1 MTPVEAAILRTL
13 AYFDLFSYPLTSWEL
28 WKWGIGK
35 QEEDLRFSQLREV
48 LHNSPLLQSKIGQQ
62 SGFFF
67 LHGREEIVVTRQAR
81 YRLAL
86 LKAKRARKIVRTL
99 VRFPFIQAVALCNSM
114 GLANARPESDLDL
127 FILCRPGHLWL
138 VRFLTTAYARLR
150 NIRPKP
156 EHRED
161 TVCLSFFLST
171 DHLSLLQYLLPEDPY
186 FTMWLATLV
195 PLYDPQGQFSKL
207 WQANPW
213 CAAKLPHAQP
223 RALAPQ
229 RAITPSWVA
238 RLLAPVVGWQW
249 LERVVEKIQRRI
261 LPPQLKAMAN
271 QDTRVVLNNHI
282 LKFHDNDRRAQYAQ
296 AYRERAA
303 SFGADV

>member
-1 MTPVEAAILRTL
+1 MTPVETAILRTL
-13 AYFDLFSYPLTSWEL
+13 AYFDIFSYPLTSWEL
-28 WKWGIGK
+28 WKWGIGELGK
-35 QEEDLRFSQLREV
+35 GLDFSQLQQAFR
-48 LHNSPLLQSKIGQQ
+48 NSPILQSKIGHQH
-62 SGFFF
+62 GFFF
-67 LHGREEIVVTRQAR
+67 LQGHEEIIATRQAR

-86 LKAKRARKIVRTL
+86 LKAKRARRIVRTL

-127 FILCRPGHLWL
+127 FILCKPGHVWL
-138 VRFLTTAYARLR
+138 VRFFTTAYARLR
-150 NIRPKP
+150 NIRPQP

-171 DHLSLLQYLLPEDPY
+171 DQLSLQPYLLPDDPY

-195 PLYDPQGQFSKL
+195 PLHDPAGYFPRL

-213 CAAKLPHAQP
+213 CAEKLPHAQP

-229 RAITPSWVA
+229 RAVSTSWVA
-238 RLLAPVVGWQW
+238 RVLAPVVGWHW
-249 LERVVEKIQRRI
+249 VERLVAKIQRRI
-261 LPPQLKAMAN
+261 LPAHLKALAN
-271 QDTRVVLNNHI
+271 QDTRVVMNNHI

-303 SFGADV
+303 SVGAPL